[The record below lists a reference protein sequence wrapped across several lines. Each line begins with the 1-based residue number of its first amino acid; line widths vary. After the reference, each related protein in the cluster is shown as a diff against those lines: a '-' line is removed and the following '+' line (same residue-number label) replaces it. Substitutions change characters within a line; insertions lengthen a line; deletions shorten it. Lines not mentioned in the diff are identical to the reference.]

1 MKKLSDSLKEFC
13 ESQELVRFA
22 YIDGDGYPRAVPL
35 WFVMIN
41 NSCHVGTGTTSAKR
55 KAVDKNPHVGW
66 VIDGGERN
74 HYKGVSEHGHVEEVT
89 DPEWRQKVYDGLSL
103 KYFGEKNHPKFVEIY
118 GQVDD
123 ADTVYWRLVAEDGFS
138 WEY

>member
-1 MKKLSDSLKEFC
+1 MKKLSDSLKVFC
-13 ESQELVRFA
+13 ESQELVRFT
-22 YIDGDGYPRAVPL
+22 YIDGEGYPRAVPL

-41 NSCHVGTGTTSAKR
+41 DNCHVGTGAASAKR

-66 VIDGGERN
+66 VIDGGERS
-74 HYKGVSEHGHVEEVT
+74 HYKGLSERGHVEEVT
-89 DPEWRQKVYDGLSL
+89 DPEWRKKVYEGLAM
-103 KYFGEKNHPKFVEIY
+103 KYFGATDHPKFVEIY